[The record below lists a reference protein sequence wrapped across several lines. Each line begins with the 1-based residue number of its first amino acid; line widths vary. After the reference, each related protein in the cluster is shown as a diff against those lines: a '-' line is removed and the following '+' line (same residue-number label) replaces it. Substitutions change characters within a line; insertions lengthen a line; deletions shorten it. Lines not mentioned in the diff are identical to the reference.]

1 MTNFP
6 LVTIGIPNYNYG
18 HFISE
23 ALNSVVKQTYPNIEL
38 IIVDDVSSDNSI
50 EIIENWIRSYTGK
63 IQINFIKNKKNLGL
77 TKVCNIILDN
87 ASGKYFQPLDAD
99 DILLPEK
106 IERQVAILENSPNT
120 AMVYSNVMVI
130 NDSGKVINPD
140 YCSRINY
147 DSTNMP
153 SGWIFNDLLAFNFI
167 SLPSVLIHTN
177 YAREEGGF
185 DESLQVQDYYMWL
198 RLSEKYQIRYMSATF
213 AKYRVHDTSMSNL
226 SSSNC
231 VSTESVITLKYRY
244 YNTITTPGLKKII
257 AKNIQNSSVYLYQH
271 NYPTAKK
278 WLTLAFRLN
287 PGIKTATYFLS
298 IRLGVP
304 FTFFKMLKSNF
315 FRNNDNR

>member
-1 MTNFP
+1 MNGLP

-38 IIVDDVSSDNSI
+38 IIVEDVSSDNSI

-167 SLPSVLIHTN
+167 SLPSVLVNTK
-177 YAREEGGF
+177 YAREMRGF
-185 DESLQVQDYYMWL
+185 DETLLVQDYYMWL
-198 RLSEKYQIRYMSATF
+198 RLSEKYQVSYISATLGQ
-213 AKYRVHDTSMSNL
+213 YRVHDVSMSNL
-226 SSSNC
+226 PASNYRFA
-231 VSTESVITLKYRY
+231 ESVITLKYRY
-244 YNTITTPGLKKII
+244 FKTSNSELKKVI
-257 AKNIQNSSVYLYQH
+257 AKNIQNSSVYLYEH
-271 NYPTAKK
+271 NHPNTKK
-278 WLTLAFRLN
+278 WLSIAFRLN
-287 PGIKTATYFLS
+287 PGFKTATYFLS
-298 IRLGVP
+298 IRLGIP
-304 FTFFKMLKSNF
+304 FAFFKMLKSNF
-315 FRNNDNR
+315 LRNNDNR

>member
-1 MTNFP
+1 M
-6 LVTIGIPNYNYG
+6 VTIGVPNYNYA

-23 ALNSVVKQTYPNIEL
+23 ALNSVINQTYPNIEL

-50 EIIENWIRSYTGK
+50 AVIENWISTYTGN
-63 IQINFIKNKKNLGL
+63 IQIKFIKNKKNLGL

-87 ASGKYFQPLDAD
+87 AGGKYFQPLDAD

-120 AMVYSNVMVI
+120 AVVYSNVMVI

-147 DSTNMP
+147 DSTHMP
-153 SGWIFNDLLAFNFI
+153 SGWIFNDLLVFNFI

-198 RLSEKYQIRYMSATF
+198 RLSEKYEIRYVEGPF
-213 AKYRVHDTSMSNL
+213 AQYRIHDTSMSNL
-226 SSSNC
+226 SSTNC
-231 VSTESVITLKYRY
+231 ASEESVMTIKYRY
-244 YNTITTPGLKKII
+244 YKRSARELKHVI

-271 NYPTAKK
+271 NYGTAKK
-278 WLTLAFRLN
+278 WLTIAFRLN
-287 PGIKTATYFLS
+287 PGFKTAVYFLS

-304 FTFFKMLKSNF
+304 FTFFKILKSNF
-315 FRNNDNR
+315 KKKNGNR

>member
-1 MTNFP
+1 MNGLP

-38 IIVDDVSSDNSI
+38 IIVEDVSSDNSI

-87 ASGKYFQPLDAD
+87 ARGKYFQPLDAD

-167 SLPSVLIHTN
+167 SLPSVLVNTK
-177 YAREEGGF
+177 YAREMRGF
-185 DESLQVQDYYMWL
+185 DETLLVQDYYMWL
-198 RLSEKYQIRYMSATF
+198 RLSEKYQVSYISATLGQ
-213 AKYRVHDTSMSNL
+213 YRVHDVSMSNL
-226 SSSNC
+226 PASNYRFA
-231 VSTESVITLKYRY
+231 ESVITLKYRY
-244 YNTITTPGLKKII
+244 YKTSNSELKKVI
-257 AKNIQNSSVYLYQH
+257 AKNIQNSSVYLYEH
-271 NYPTAKK
+271 NHPNTKK
-278 WLTLAFRLN
+278 WLSIAFRLN
-287 PGIKTATYFLS
+287 PGFKTATYFLS
-298 IRLGVP
+298 IRLGIP
-304 FTFFKMLKSNF
+304 FAFFKMLKSNF
-315 FRNNDNR
+315 LRNNDNR